1 MADLIADHIIDRSR
15 LRRKL
20 SFWRVVSVI
29 AVIAAIGAVGWRYTS
44 GSVAPSD
51 KHVARMSISGLIT
64 GDRETLRLIENVAKS
79 QAAAVVVNIES
90 PGGTTTGAEKVY
102 DELRRLA
109 QKKPVVAVINST
121 GASGAYIAA
130 LGADHIVA
138 HGNSLVGSIG
148 VLFQYP
154 NLARALNSLGVK
166 MEEIKSSPL
175 KAAPNPFEDATPE
188 AREALASLV
197 TDSYDWFRDLVRE
210 RRKLS
215 EDELKIVADGRVFT
229 GRQAIKVKLIDQFGT
244 ERDAIAWLES
254 EKNIGKDLPVRD
266 WRRQSTTGRW
276 GIFSLSS
283 LAEVTGF
290 PAVGA
295 LLRQA
300 EAKAEGGSLDGLLAL
315 WHGRLSID

>member
-44 GSVAPSD
+44 GSVAPTD
-51 KHVARMSISGLIT
+51 RHVARMSISGLIT

-154 NLARALNSLGVK
+154 NLARALNSIGVK

-175 KAAPNPFEDATPE
+175 KASPNPFEDATPE

-210 RRKLS
+210 RRKLN

-229 GRQAIKVKLIDQFGT
+229 GRQAIKVKLVDQLGT

-254 EKNIGKDLPVRD
+254 ERNIGKDLPVRD